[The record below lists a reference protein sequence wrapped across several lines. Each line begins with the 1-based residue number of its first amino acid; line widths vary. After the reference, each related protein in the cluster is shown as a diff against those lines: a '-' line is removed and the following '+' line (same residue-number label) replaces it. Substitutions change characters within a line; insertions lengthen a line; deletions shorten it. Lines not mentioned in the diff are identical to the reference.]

1 LLLEQLPEE
10 QEMKNLLT
18 QVRGASL
25 AVLEIYLSRMWL
37 AHGESVSFVAYLL
50 GPGGE
55 PAVELQICCHH
66 STTSKERS
74 RSAVHLLHT
83 QHRSVDASSM
93 NHHCRFILL
102 YSLPGSVVA
111 LRVHDMVAVELEDEV
126 LYQGRNRRHT
136 TPFGKLAP
144 RSIVVGG

>member
-1 LLLEQLPEE
+1 MEAQLSPHSYAKNPESRNKSTIRPLNVACRLSLLLEQLPEE

-37 AHGESVSFVAYLL
+37 AHVESVSFVAYLL

-93 NHHCRFILL
+93 NNHCRFILL
-102 YSLPGSVVA
+102 
-111 LRVHDMVAVELEDEV
+111 
-126 LYQGRNRRHT
+126 
-136 TPFGKLAP
+136 
-144 RSIVVGG
+144 

>member
-1 LLLEQLPEE
+1 MFLGCGLPKEH
-10 QEMKNLLT
+10 L
-18 QVRGASL
+18 
-25 AVLEIYLSRMWL
+25 
-37 AHGESVSFVAYLL
+37 SFVVYLL

-55 PAVELQICCHH
+55 PAVEFQICCHH
-66 STTSKERS
+66 SMTSKERS

-93 NHHCRFILL
+93 NNHCRFILL

-111 LRVHDMVAVELEDEV
+111 LRVRDMVAVELEDEV
-126 LYQGRNRRHT
+126 PYQGRNRRHT